1 MIRLFVADDHT
12 VIRKALCEMLEKKG
26 EYQVVGQA
34 SNGEEAL
41 ALIQNCHP
49 DLIILDIQMPKLN
62 GIEALKKLNEGPSAP
77 PVVILSANDNE
88 TSVRA
93 ALQAGARGFLPKN
106 VKEEELEFAIK
117 SVIKGQTYL
126 SPAVTSQLMSYNPAT
141 GTLDDPLAVLTKRER
156 EILGYLAQGQSNREI
171 GKMLHISVRTVDTH
185 RSNILK
191 KLSAK
196 NNADLTR
203 LAISAGLVNL

>member
-1 MIRLFVADDHT
+1 MIKLFVADDHT

-26 EYQVVGQA
+26 DYQVIGQA

-41 ALIQNCHP
+41 SMLNSCHP
-49 DLIILDIQMPKLN
+49 DVIILDIQMPKLN
-62 GIEALKKLNEGPSAP
+62 GIEALKKLSAGPGCP

-88 TSVRA
+88 MSVRA

-106 VKEEELEFAIK
+106 VKEDELEFAIK

-126 SPAVTSQLMSYNPAT
+126 SPAVTTHLMSYNPNT

-156 EILGYLAQGQSNREI
+156 EIMGFLAQGQSNREI

-191 KLSAK
+191 KLSVK

-203 LAISAGLVNL
+203 LAISSGLVSI